1 MTGVRFLADENL
13 DSDILR
19 GLSRRV
25 SVDVVRVQELGLGG
39 AKDVAVLARGAE
51 DGRVLLTH
59 DVATMVPHAWA
70 RVAAG
75 SRMPGLVVVPQLL
88 AVIRAIDDLVLLH
101 ELSEVGEWEGVVLY
115 LPL

>member
-25 SVDVVRVQELGLGG
+25 SVDVVRVQDLGLAG
-39 AKDVAVLARGAE
+39 ATDVAVLARAADE
-51 DGRVLLTH
+51 GRLLLTH
-59 DVATMVPHAWA
+59 DVTTMVRHAWA

-75 SRMPGLVVVPQLL
+75 DRMSGLVVVPQLL
-88 AVIRAIDDLVLLH
+88 
-101 ELSEVGEWEGVVLY
+101 E
-115 LPL
+115 